1 MTAPHAAPV
10 PDAAVDAAV
19 DLDVPLAPDLHAP
32 HTATG
37 EEVPTRDLSA
47 LAPPARP
54 ARRWTPKRVVITPA
68 AADHPHG
75 QRIVERVEGLGIEV
89 ERLKAN
95 RLTGVRG
102 ADERQ
107 TYALAKAT
115 MAIVVSPPS
124 RRKLQPISPS
134 ADWRFD
140 LAEGCPAHCQYC
152 YLAGSLS
159 GPPVTRV
166 YADVDEI
173 LEGLEPYVGQG
184 TITSRNDARRD
195 EGTTFEASC
204 YTDPLALEHLT
215 GSWERSVRFFGQWD
229 ADVQLRWTT
238 KYADVDRFVGLP
250 HAGRTR
256 VRVSVNAL
264 PVSTRMEGG
273 TARLEERVAAL
284 GTLARAGYPV
294 GLTIAPIMPLP
305 DWRAE
310 YGALLDLVVDAV
322 RDVPDLDLTAELITH
337 RFTPG
342 SKEVLLG
349 WYPRTKLEMDEA
361 TAHAEA
367 RQVRRREVRLPE
379 GAHARAAG
387 LVRGHDRRAAAELPG
402 PVLDMRKE
410 LITHR
415 FTPGSKEVLLGWYP
429 RTKLE
434 MDEATRTQKRG
445 KFGGVKYVYPK
456 ELMRELRGWFE
467 GTIAERLPSCQVLY
481 WT

>member
-1 MTAPHAAPV
+1 MLPRPAGHSGEVLPTSANRPASTDESPI
-10 PDAAVDAAV
+10 
-19 DLDVPLAPDLHAP
+19 DLDEPLAPELSASHE
-32 HTATG
+32 ATG
-37 EEVPTRDLSA
+37 EQVATRDLSA

-68 AADHPHG
+68 ARDHPHG
-75 QRIVERVEGLGIEV
+75 ARIIKRVEGLGLQV
-89 ERLKAN
+89 EQLKAN

-166 YADVDEI
+166 YADVDDI
-173 LEGLEPYVGQG
+173 LAGLEPYVGQG
-184 TITSRNDARRD
+184 TITSRSAARRG

-215 GSWERSVRFFGQWD
+215 GSWQRAVEFFGGWD

-238 KYADVDRFVGLP
+238 KYAGIEPFLSVE

-256 VRVSVNAL
+256 VRFSVNAR
-264 PVSTRMEGG
+264 PVTTRMEGG
-273 TARLEERVAAL
+273 TAKVEERIAAL
-284 GTLARAGYPV
+284 GRLARAGYPV

-310 YGALLDLVVDAV
+310 YGALLALAASELAGAGEV
-322 RDVPDLDLTAELITH
+322 DLTAELITH

-349 WYPRTKLEMDEA
+349 WYPQTKLEMDEQA
-361 TAHAEA
+361 
-367 RQVRRREVRLPE
+367 
-379 GAHARAAG
+379 
-387 LVRGHDRRAAAELPG
+387 
-402 PVLDMRKE
+402 
-410 LITHR
+410 
-415 FTPGSKEVLLGWYP
+415 
-429 RTKLE
+429 
-434 MDEATRTQKRG
+434 RTQKRG

-456 ELMRELRGWFE
+456 EVMRELRGWFE
-467 GTIAERLPSCQVLY
+467 AEIARVLPACRVLY

>member
-1 MTAPHAAPV
+1 MLPRRSGHTRRVTAPSDAPA
-10 PDAAVDAAV
+10 PGSV

-32 HTATG
+32 HDATG
-37 EEVPTRDLSA
+37 EQVPTRDLSE

-89 ERLKAN
+89 ERLRAN

-173 LEGLEPYVGQG
+173 LDGLAPYVGQG
-184 TITSRNDARRD
+184 TITSRNDARRG

-256 VRVSVNAL
+256 VRFSVNAL
-264 PVSTRMEGG
+264 PVTTRMEGG

-310 YGALLDLVVDAV
+310 YGHLLDLVADAV

-361 TAHAEA
+361 
-367 RQVRRREVRLPE
+367 
-379 GAHARAAG
+379 
-387 LVRGHDRRAAAELPG
+387 
-402 PVLDMRKE
+402 
-410 LITHR
+410 
-415 FTPGSKEVLLGWYP
+415 S
-429 RTKLE
+429 
-434 MDEATRTQKRG
+434 RTQKRG

-467 GTIAERLPSCQVLY
+467 ATIAERLPSCRVLY